1 MADLEKTDT
10 RKLAKE
16 WNLPVFNKPESQ
28 DICFIPDND
37 YKGFLEKEK
46 KDIFK
51 PGDFVDEKGRVIGR
65 HQGIAAYTVGQ
76 RRGLNLGGP
85 GGPYYVTALD
95 VEHNRVIVGSEK
107 DLFSTTVE
115 ASEATWVEQVP
126 TAPFRALGKIRYA
139 ANESPCTVY
148 PDGDDMRVEFDE
160 AQRAVTAGQALVLYD
175 AETGERVL
183 GGGLIQ

>member
-51 PGDFVDEKGRVIGR
+51 PGDFVDEKAGSS
-65 HQGIAAYTVGQ
+65 AA
-76 RRGLNLGGP
+76 
-85 GGPYYVTALD
+85 
-95 VEHNRVIVGSEK
+95 I
-107 DLFSTTVE
+107 
-115 ASEATWVEQVP
+115 
-126 TAPFRALGKIRYA
+126 RALPPIPLA
-139 ANESPCTVY
+139 S
-148 PDGDDMRVEFDE
+148 
-160 AQRAVTAGQALVLYD
+160 
-175 AETGERVL
+175 
-183 GGGLIQ
+183 GGGSTSAAPAVLTTSRP